1 MTVTLH
7 LGNLRLVKSLQRF
20 LPNQISKEVLLDL
33 CLLFLQVV
41 SAMHRCPITSR
52 RFRFEARVGLELLV
66 VHGSLRMKYGVGQLN
81 SFSRPRDVLPDKFTY
96 MWTRTTRRS
105 PPLYALTLEILCE
118 GQGYRPTPIRGKPSA
133 YTPALPFCHAPFAN
147 LGTKFHFAGWLG
159 TCLVKVPALNP
170 LRWNFSTNAKSPAPD
185 GVGLFELRTT

>member
-1 MTVTLH
+1 MTVTLN

-41 SAMHRCPITSR
+41 SAMHRCPITNR

-96 MWTRTTRRS
+96 VWTRTTKRS
-105 PPLYALTLEILCE
+105 PPLYAMTFGKFVRRARVSPDPYS
-118 GQGYRPTPIRGKPSA
+118 GQTECLYPRPPFLSRTFCQLGYKI
-133 YTPALPFCHAPFAN
+133 
-147 LGTKFHFAGWLG
+147 
-159 TCLVKVPALNP
+159 P
-170 LRWNFSTNAKSPAPD
+170 LR
-185 GVGLFELRTT
+185 GLAWDLSR

>member
-1 MTVTLH
+1 MRATSF
-7 LGNLRLVKSLQRF
+7 LGNLQLVKSLQRF
-20 LPNQISKEVLLDL
+20 LPNQTSQEVLLDWCWL
-33 CLLFLQVV
+33 IQQD
-41 SAMHRCPITSR
+41 ARAIDRYQATNQ
-52 RFRFEARVGLELLV
+52 RFQLAARGGLELLG

-133 YTPALPFCHAPFAN
+133 YTPALPFCHAPCAN

-170 LRWNFSTNAKSPAPD
+170 LRWNFSTNAKSPAPE
-185 GVGLFELRTT
+185 GVGLFERGTT